1 MESTPVQ
8 RHPSNHQI
16 EASGCPAPRVGIMT
30 LLAVTV
36 FASASTVHYQTP
48 MLGRFAVEF
57 SATPAAIGWIPTLS
71 FAGFLAGIVFLVP
84 LGDRF
89 DKRRLILTHLV
100 GLIAAVLGMAVAP
113 SLAFLWFASFWI
125 GVFASLSQYVV
136 PLVVELASPEARG
149 VAVGTVMSG
158 LFVGIL
164 FGRVGGGIV
173 AATLGWRWMYVIS
186 ALMLAA
192 LLAALVTHLPSSSP
206 RTAHRYRDLLR
217 SLVALYRR
225 ESLLRRASTVQF
237 LLALGYGGF
246 WATLAAML
254 VARFGYG
261 PTAAGLVGIPGAAG
275 LLIARAAGRALDR
288 YGPGPVITSGIAVFG
303 LAFVVLAF
311 GVATIAAVLVGAAL
325 LDCGLRAA
333 MVANQTLVTS
343 VDPQARSRLNTLFQ
357 AHMWGGNAV
366 GAVLASTALTHA
378 GWWSVCAIALGGA
391 MLAMIVQRRMRD
403 VPVS

>member
-1 MESTPVQ
+1 M
-8 RHPSNHQI
+8 
-16 EASGCPAPRVGIMT
+16 MT

-36 FASASTVHYQTP
+36 FASASTVHFQTP

-57 SATPAAIGWIPTLS
+57 AATPAAIGWIPTLS
-71 FAGFLAGIVFLVP
+71 FAGFLTGIVFLVP

-89 DKRRLILTHLV
+89 DKRRLILAHLA

-113 SLAFLWFASFWI
+113 ALPFLWLASFWI

-136 PLVVELASPEARG
+136 PLVVELAPPGARG
-149 VAVGTVMSG
+149 AAVGTVMSG
-158 LFVGIL
+158 LFLGIL
-164 FGRVGGGIV
+164 FGRVVGGIV
-173 AATLGWRWMYVIS
+173 TETLGWRWMYVIS
-186 ALMLAA
+186 AV
-192 LLAALVTHLPSSSP
+192 LLAAVGAGVAMRLPPSP
-206 RTAHRYRDLLR
+206 PGTAHRYHDLLR
-217 SLVALYRR
+217 SLGSLYRR
-225 ESLLRRASTVQF
+225 EPLLRRASTVQF

-246 WATLAAML
+246 WATIAAML

-275 LLIARAAGRALDR
+275 LLIARPAGRALDR
-288 YGPGPVITSGIAVFG
+288 YGPGRVIMSGIAVFA

-311 GVATIAAVLVGAAL
+311 GGITIAAVLVGAAL

-366 GAVLASTALTHA
+366 GAVIASVALTHQ
-378 GWWSVCAIALGGA
+378 GWWAVCAIALVAAG
-391 MLAMIVQRRMRD
+391 LAIVVQQRGPRTC
-403 VPVS
+403 VE

>member
-1 MESTPVQ
+1 MQ
-8 RHPSNHQI
+8 RQQFDDH
-16 EASGCPAPRVGIMT
+16 APGVARPDFHAGMMT
-30 LLAVTV
+30 LLGVTV
-36 FASASTVHYQTP
+36 FASASTVHFQTP

-57 SATPAAIGWIPTLS
+57 AATPAAIGWIPTLS

-89 DKRRLILTHLV
+89 DKRRLILVHLA

-113 SLAFLWFASFWI
+113 TLPFLWLASFWI

-136 PLVVELASPEARG
+136 PLVVELAPPQARG
-149 VAVGTVMSG
+149 AAVGTIMSG

-164 FGRVGGGIV
+164 FGRVAGGVV
-173 AATLGWRWMYVIS
+173 ASTLGWRWMYVIS
-186 ALMLAA
+186 ALMLAGVLA
-192 LLAALVTHLPSSSP
+192 GLAARLPASPP
-206 RTAHRYRDLLR
+206 RTAHRYHHLLR
-217 SLVALYRR
+217 SLASLYRR
-225 ESLLRRASTVQF
+225 EPLLRRASTVQF

-246 WATLAAML
+246 WATVAAML
-254 VARFGYG
+254 AVRFGYG
-261 PTAAGLVGIPGAAG
+261 PTAAGMVGIPGAAG
-275 LLIARAAGRALDR
+275 LLIARAAGRGLDH
-288 YGPGPVITSGIAVFG
+288 YGPGPVVASGVAVFA

-311 GVATIAAVLVGAAL
+311 GVVTIAAVLVGAAL

-366 GAVLASTALTHA
+366 GAVVASAVFTHA
-378 GWWSVCAIALGGA
+378 GWWAVCAIALGGA
-391 MLAMIVQRRMRD
+391 ALALAVQLLMPAAR
-403 VPVS
+403 VS

>member
-1 MESTPVQ
+1 MRSVHEPVA
-8 RHPSNHQI
+8 RP
-16 EASGCPAPRVGIMT
+16 GMMM

-36 FASASTVHYQTP
+36 FASASTVHFQTP

-57 SATPAAIGWIPTLS
+57 GATPTAIGWIPTLS

-89 DKRRLILTHLV
+89 DKRRLILAHLA
-100 GLIAAVLGMAVAP
+100 GLIVAVLGMAVAP
-113 SLAFLWFASFWI
+113 ALPFLWLFSFAI

-136 PLVVELASPEARG
+136 PLAVEAAPPDARG
-149 VAVGTVMSG
+149 AAVGTVMSG
-158 LFVGIL
+158 LFLGIL
-164 FGRVGGGIV
+164 FGRVAGGVV

-186 ALMLAA
+186 AL
-192 LLAALVTHLPSSSP
+192 LLATLLAGLMTRLPASP
-206 RTAHRYRDLLR
+206 PHTTHRYRDLLR
-217 SLVALYRR
+217 SLASLYRR

-246 WATLAAML
+246 WATIAAML
-254 VARFGYG
+254 GARFGYG
-261 PTAAGLVGIPGAAG
+261 PTVAGLIGIPGAAG
-275 LLIARAAGRALDR
+275 LLVARPAGRALDR
-288 YGPGPVITSGIAVFG
+288 YGPAPVVASGVAVFAF
-303 LAFVVLAF
+303 AFVVLT
-311 GVATIAAVLVGAAL
+311 GGIATIAAVIVGAAL

-366 GAVLASTALTHA
+366 GAVVASVAFTHA
-378 GWWSVCAIALGGA
+378 GWWAVCGIALGAA
-391 MLAMIVQRRMRD
+391 MLALVVQRFGQTTGTH
-403 VPVS
+403 